1 MVNKPLTR
9 RQAEVL
15 EFIKAFVSR
24 KGYPPTVRE
33 IADHMHYQSSSTA
46 FQILEMLV
54 RKGFIKKGTR
64 PRELQIT
71 GFETVAMKDAEIER
85 LREALER
92 IAGMDIIGSTAI
104 TMKNIASRALNSV
117 GGKAQ

>member
-15 EFIKAFVSR
+15 EFIKAFVTR

-46 FQILEMLV
+46 FQLLEMLV
-54 RKGFIKKGTR
+54 RKEFIKKGNGS
-64 PRELQIT
+64 RELQII
-71 GFETVAMKDAEIER
+71 GFETMTEKDAEIAR
-85 LREALER
+85 LREENELLWKE
-92 IAGMDIIGSTAI
+92 
-104 TMKNIASRALNSV
+104 LNL
-117 GGKAQ
+117 KR